1 MTKTTNSK
9 LKDFDLEEL
18 LGSTKSHTERIE
30 SLEGRV
36 ADLEQ
41 NISNNFWF
49 AEKFVNS
56 QKEQK
61 QIDEAIKGIIKEY
74 DNHNLK
80 VNGAALAKWVGATG
94 WWTFG
99 SFNHRV
105 FQPIAERYI
114 FAQLLFIFFR
124 TILRPACFNS
134 FLSRGLPLLWR
145 LARTRLF
152 FAHVT
157 VQSDR

>member
-30 SLEGRV
+30 SLKGRV

-80 VNGAALAKWVGATG
+80 VNGAALAKWVGALLVGGLLGALITG
-94 WWTFG
+94 YF
-99 SFNHRV
+99 SQSQNV
-105 FQPIAERYI
+105 ISSP
-114 FAQLLFIFFR
+114 
-124 TILRPACFNS
+124 NS
-134 FLSRGLPLLWR
+134 SNKSSGE
-145 LARTRLF
+145 
-152 FAHVT
+152 
-157 VQSDR
+157 

>member
-80 VNGAALAKWVGATG
+80 VNGAALAKWVGALLVGGLLGALITG
-94 WWTFG
+94 YF
-99 SFNHRV
+99 SQSQNVISSPNSYLF
-105 FQPIAERYI
+105 FSARY
-114 FAQLLFIFFR
+114 FAQRASIAFLAEAFLCSGVLPELDFFLLM
-124 TILRPACFNS
+124 
-134 FLSRGLPLLWR
+134 
-145 LARTRLF
+145 
-152 FAHVT
+152 
-157 VQSDR
+157 